1 MKCMLWSDECLSGR
15 LCALC
20 KLMLFDRAM
29 LLTVDRR
36 GSYTLTTVDRTWF
49 GRSMYVDLEGLV
61 LYILLCTILLQCHM
75 QNLLLL
81 HLQYVPYPSTLSSN
95 WWLRMSTRAINCST
109 KKTTTTTTTQCK
121 LQYYDHHHICQKSIC
136 ACWP

>member
-1 MKCMLWSDECLSGR
+1 MLWSDECLSGR

-75 QNLLLL
+75 QNLLLP
-81 HLQYVPYPSTLSSN
+81 HLQYVPYPSTLSST
-95 WWLRMSTRAINCST
+95 WWLRMSKVEQWKCV
-109 KKTTTTTTTQCK
+109 
-121 LQYYDHHHICQKSIC
+121 
-136 ACWP
+136 W